1 MTDISFN
8 EDALQI
14 IGLFERV
21 TRSTAKDLLET
32 PERLIF
38 VVKEGEGGKA
48 IGKGGKN
55 VTRLREMMS
64 KEIKVIEYSPDPENF
79 LRNIF
84 RSYNIKNIE
93 IEERERGLH
102 ATVSVETTQK
112 GLAIG
117 KDAKNLRVARELMS
131 RHHNI
136 DSVSVA

>member
-1 MTDISFN
+1 MTDVTFN
-8 EDALQI
+8 EDTLRI

-21 TRSTAKDLLET
+21 TRSTAKDCLET

-38 VVKEGEGGKA
+38 VVKQGEGGKA

-55 VTRLREMMS
+55 VMKLKDMIG
-64 KEIKVIEYSPDPENF
+64 KEIRIIEYSPMPEEF

-84 RSYNIKNIE
+84 RAFNIKNVE

-117 KDAKNLRVARELMS
+117 RDAKNLKVARELMS

>member
-8 EDALQI
+8 EDTLRI
-14 IGLFERV
+14 IGLFQRV

-32 PERLIF
+32 PEKLVF

-55 VTRLREMMS
+55 IARLREMIG
-64 KEIKVIEYSPDPENF
+64 KEIKVIEYSSMPEQF

-84 RSYNIKNIE
+84 RSYNIKGVE
-93 IEERERGLH
+93 IEEREKGLH

-117 KDAKNLRVARELMS
+117 RDAKNLKVARELMS

>member
-8 EDALQI
+8 EDTLRI
-14 IGLFERV
+14 IGLFQRV

-32 PERLIF
+32 PEKLVF

-55 VTRLREMMS
+55 VAKLREMMGR
-64 KEIKVIEYSPDPENF
+64 EIKVIEYSSIPEQF

-84 RSYNIKNIE
+84 RSYNIKSVE
-93 IEERERGLH
+93 IEERAKGLH

-117 KDAKNLRVARELMS
+117 RDAKNLKVARELMS

>member
-8 EDALQI
+8 EDTLRI
-14 IGLFERV
+14 IGLFQRV

-32 PERLIF
+32 PEKLVF

-55 VTRLREMMS
+55 VAKLREMMGR
-64 KEIKVIEYSPDPENF
+64 EIKVIEYSSIPEQF

-84 RSYNIKNIE
+84 RSYNIKSVD
-93 IEERERGLH
+93 IEERGKGLH

-117 KDAKNLRVARELMS
+117 RDAKNLKVARELMS